1 MNAHAQYALGTFLGE
16 NRQNQDF
23 KAWPHLFRATQ
34 LDEFKPDHFFNLAIV
49 SSRIATTLQ
58 KNPTMKIEPQVDFL
72 DVAQSSFNNVIA
84 MEQQQAKEFEDAAKR
99 VTMINSDSKSW
110 KVETNARSLVRKWGR
125 VRGFLFILL
134 FDTLLHELSRYLRKR
149 WTRKLQLARAILQYC
164 TTLWE
169 SILMHSKISNRVSR
183 IQSTILCML
192 VQ

>member
-99 VTMINSDSKSW
+99 VTMLNSDSESW

-125 VRGFLFILL
+125 VRRFLFILL
-134 FDTLLHELSRYLRKR
+134 FDTLLH
-149 WTRKLQLARAILQYC
+149 
-164 TTLWE
+164 
-169 SILMHSKISNRVSR
+169 
-183 IQSTILCML
+183 
-192 VQ
+192 